1 MDPNHM
7 DAYHIIYLLKYIRV
21 TLTVVSSGR
30 PIKVEMEFNEPLHDV
45 TRGPR
50 PPLSVTQMAAFA
62 QEFPATIRRAMQ
74 DLAIERDDLRD
85 RLQELEIA
93 NRAGYVKMTADEA
106 DALLDRTE
114 AQPGERARRKPAT
127 TPEELLARLHAIKA
141 AGPRPRSRKEAG
153 DVK

>member
-1 MDPNHM
+1 M

-21 TLTVVSSGR
+21 TITVVSSGR

-74 DLAIERDDLRD
+74 DLATERDDLRD

-93 NRAGYVKMTADEA
+93 NRARYVKMTADEVDSLMRDT
-106 DALLDRTE
+106 DAE
-114 AQPGERARRKPAT
+114 AKTGGERKPAT
-127 TPEELLARLHAIKA
+127 TPEQLAARLQAIRN
-141 AGPRPRSRKEAG
+141 AGPRLRSRRDDGNAK
-153 DVK
+153 